1 MLAGPNVPADP
12 AGRPEQHHA
21 QELQEE
27 ERHHR
32 QDGASMQMLLQV
44 RNPVN
49 SRPTLITGRT
59 DYKKSVEFTTKYN
72 HLEIR
77 SVVS

>member
-1 MLAGPNVPADP
+1 MLAGPNVSADA

-32 QDGASMQMLLQV
+32 QDGASMQMFLQV
-44 RNPVN
+44 RNPGIVAQH
-49 SRPTLITGRT
+49 SLSGRT
-59 DYKKSVEFTTKYN
+59 DYKKSVELTSPLLN
-72 HLEIR
+72 III
-77 SVVS
+77 